1 MVQYDLALASVS
13 VEGNI
18 TTMAVLETLVATPP
32 PLARD
37 SDDVVRVA
45 GTRVR
50 LETVLTAFQQG
61 STPETIADKYPV
73 LQLAD
78 IYAVITYYLQH
89 QPDVEVYLAQ
99 RRQQIVDAE
108 REIAERFPHAGVR
121 ARLLARRA
129 GRA

>member
-1 MVQYDLALASVS
+1 MTALD
-13 VEGNI
+13 
-18 TTMAVLETLVATPP
+18 TLVATPP

-37 SDDVVRVA
+37 SDNVMRVA

-73 LQLAD
+73 LHLTD

-89 QPDVEVYLAQ
+89 QAEVDGYLAQ
-99 RRQQIVDAE
+99 RRRQIAE
-108 REIAERFPHAGVR
+108 ADREIALRFPSTGVR
-121 ARLLARRA
+121 ERLLARRVGHA
-129 GRA
+129 

>member
-1 MVQYDLALASVS
+1 
-13 VEGNI
+13 
-18 TTMAVLETLVATPP
+18 MAALETLVATPP

-37 SDDVVRVA
+37 SDNVVRVA

-73 LQLAD
+73 LRLAD

-89 QPDVEVYLAQ
+89 QADVDVYLVQ
-99 RRQQIVDAE
+99 RRQQIAEAE
-108 REIAERFPHAGVR
+108 REIATRFPHNGVR
-121 ARLLARRA
+121 ERLLARRTE
-129 GRA
+129 RA